1 MPCRRRTTIIATT
14 RDRESESAIMK
25 PLIAIVGRPNVGKSM
40 LFNKLVGQRLS
51 IVEDTPGVTRDR
63 LYAEAEWRNRKF
75 DLVDTGGI
83 EPSADS
89 QILAFMRQ
97 QAEIAI
103 QHATVI
109 LFVCDIKTGLTA
121 SDQEVANMLLRS
133 QKPVVLA
140 VNKMDQVGI
149 TNPDIYEFYNLGLGD
164 PIAVSAVHG
173 HGTGDL
179 LDACMEYFPPEDE
192 EEEEDDVIKVAIIGK
207 PNVGKSSLVNRILG
221 EQRVIVSDM
230 AGTTRDA
237 VDSYFEN
244 QKGKY
249 LFIDTAGMRKKS
261 KVDDR
266 IEKFSV
272 LRATMAIER
281 ADVCLIL
288 VDANEGVTEQDT
300 KVAGLAHEAGK
311 ACIIVVNKWDAIE
324 KDDKTMDH
332 MRQDIRRDLSYM
344 TYAPIVFISALTGQ
358 RVDRLFDLI
367 NYVNDQASLRITTGM
382 LNTVLAD
389 ATARVQP
396 PTDKGRRL
404 KIYYMTQIGIKPPHF
419 VCFCND
425 AKLFHFS
432 YQRYLENQIRSTFGL
447 EGTPVRLTIRQKS
460 DKEG

>member
-1 MPCRRRTTIIATT
+1 MA
-14 RDRESESAIMK
+14 K
-25 PLIAIVGRPNVGKSM
+25 PLVAIVGRPNVGKSM

-63 LYAEAEWRNRKF
+63 LYAEAEWCGHTF

-83 EPSADS
+83 EPGTDS
-89 QILAFMRQ
+89 EILTFMRR

-103 QHATVI
+103 QNATVI
-109 LFVCDIKTGLTA
+109 VFLCDIKTGLTA

-133 QKPVVLA
+133 RKPVVLA
-140 VNKMDQVGI
+140 VNKADQVGP

-164 PIAVSAVHG
+164 PIPVSAVHG

-179 LDACMEYFPPEDE
+179 LDACVQHFPENGEEDE
-192 EEEEDDVIKVAIIGK
+192 PDDVVKVAVIGK
-207 PNVGKSSLVNRILG
+207 PNVGKSSLINRILG
-221 EQRVIVSDM
+221 EERVIVSNV

-237 VDSYFEN
+237 VDSYFESET
-244 QKGKY
+244 GKY

-288 VDANEGVTEQDT
+288 IDANEGVTEQDT
-300 KVAGLAHEAGK
+300 EVAGLAHEAGK
-311 ACIIVVNKWDAIE
+311 ASILVVNKWDAIE
-324 KDDKTMDH
+324 KDDKTMDR
-332 MRQDIRRDLSYM
+332 MREDIRRDLSYM
-344 TYAPIVFISALTGQ
+344 TYAPIVFISAMTGQ
-358 RVDRLFDLI
+358 RVPRLFELI
-367 NYVNDQASLRITTGM
+367 NYVNDQAAMRITTGM
-382 LNTVLAD
+382 LNSVLAD

-396 PTDKGRRL
+396 PSDKGRRL
-404 KIYYMTQIGIKPPHF
+404 KIFYMTQVGIKPPHF

-425 AKLFHFS
+425 AQLFHFS
-432 YQRYLENQIRSTFGL
+432 YQRYIENQIRNTFGL
-447 EGTPVRLTIRQKS
+447 EGTPIRLTIRQKG

>member
-1 MPCRRRTTIIATT
+1 
-14 RDRESESAIMK
+14 MK

-133 QKPVVLA
+133 RKPVVLA

-179 LDACMEYFPPEDE
+179 LDACMEYFPPEDG

-432 YQRYLENQIRSTFGL
+432 YQRYLENQIRSTVGL

>member
-1 MPCRRRTTIIATT
+1 
-14 RDRESESAIMK
+14 MK

-40 LFNKLVGQRLS
+40 MFNKLVGQRLS

-192 EEEEDDVIKVAIIGK
+192 EEEEDDVIKVAVIGK

-404 KIYYMTQIGIKPPHF
+404 KIYYMTQIGIKL
-419 VCFCND
+419 C
-425 AKLFHFS
+425 
-432 YQRYLENQIRSTFGL
+432 RS
-447 EGTPVRLTIRQKS
+447 Q
-460 DKEG
+460 

>member
-1 MPCRRRTTIIATT
+1 
-14 RDRESESAIMK
+14 MK

-133 QKPVVLA
+133 RKPVVLA
-140 VNKMDQVGI
+140 VNKMDQVGA

>member
-1 MPCRRRTTIIATT
+1 
-14 RDRESESAIMK
+14 MK
-25 PLIAIVGRPNVGKSM
+25 PSVAIVGRPNVGKSM
-40 LFNKLVGQRLS
+40 LFNKLCGQRLS

-63 LYAEAEWRNRKF
+63 IYAPCEWRSRVF

-83 EPSADS
+83 EPGTDD
-89 QILAFMRQ
+89 QILSFMRE

-103 QHATVI
+103 ANATVI
-109 LFVCDIKTGLTA
+109 VFVCDVKTGMTA
-121 SDQEVANMLLRS
+121 ADQEVANMLLRS
-133 QKPVVLA
+133 GKPVVLA
-140 VNKMDQVGI
+140 VNKMDQVGT

-179 LDACMEYFPPEDE
+179 LDACLSYFPPEED
-192 EEEEDDVIKVAIIGK
+192 EEEDDDVVKVAIIGK
-207 PNVGKSSLVNRILG
+207 PNVGKSSLTNRILG
-221 EQRVIVSDM
+221 QERVIVSNV

-244 QKGKY
+244 ETGKY
-249 LFIDTAGMRKKS
+249 LIIDTAGMRKKS

-281 ADVCLIL
+281 SDVCLIMI
-288 VDANEGVTEQDT
+288 DAQEGVTEQDT

-324 KDDKTMDH
+324 KDDKTMKR
-332 MRQDIRRDLSYM
+332 MEEEVRRDLSYM
-344 TYAPIVFISALTGQ
+344 TYAPILFISAMTGQ
-358 RVDRLFDLI
+358 RVDRLFQVI
-367 NYVNDQASLRITTGM
+367 QNVVNQATMRIPTGV
-382 LNTVLAD
+382 LNSVLAD
-389 ATARVQP
+389 AQTRVQP

-404 KIYYMTQIGIKPPHF
+404 KIYYMTQVGVKPPHF
-419 VCFCND
+419 VIFCND

-432 YQRYLENQIRSTFGL
+432 YQRYIENQIRATFGL
-447 EGTPVRLTIRQKS
+447 VGTPVRITIRQKG
-460 DKEG
+460 DKEE

>member
-1 MPCRRRTTIIATT
+1 
-14 RDRESESAIMK
+14 MK

-311 ACIIVVNKWDAIE
+311 ACIIVINKWDAIE